1 MERKTPKAEC
11 PGQGSPEGEH
21 KAHYKRLFRRYVG
34 LTLFCSLLPLLLVG
48 WGINIHYTRLARN
61 RMISSFQNEV
71 GHHRTVIGMF
81 LKELSS
87 KLQLVARTHDRDYL
101 TDPAHLNV
109 VFALLNQQGWA
120 IADLGVIDQEGRHL
134 SYIGPYDLMDKNY
147 AKTDWFRQVME
158 RGLFISDMFM
168 GFRAVPHFVIAVTG
182 DHHAQK
188 WILRATV
195 DTEAFR
201 SLVEN
206 VHIGKTGEVYLLNA
220 QGIYQTK
227 PRFSGDIML
236 QANFQMPPHHGEI
249 NVLTMTLNG
258 NHGRRNPK
266 QVVSMAW
273 LEEPRWLLVVKQ
285 DFSEAFNEVNHANY
299 AVLLFLH
306 LSAATILIV
315 AVLIGRHMIKVIK
328 RRDQE
333 ADELNLQLNQTAK
346 LASIGQLSAGVA
358 HEINN
363 PLAII
368 LTERQI
374 LADAVEQEKE
384 LPSAFQLQLADS
396 LNQIE
401 LQIHRCKRI
410 TTNLLRFSRR
420 TKSVIEPV
428 QLNEFLSEMIEL
440 MEREARAG
448 GIKFF
453 AELDPELPP
462 MLSDP
467 SQLQQV
473 FLNIITNA
481 IDAHEGKPYGN
492 VTIRT
497 SCNGKGQAPPQGVWV
512 QVKDTGQG
520 IAPHHLAKIF
530 DPFFTTKPV
539 GKGTGLGLSICY
551 STIKRLG
558 GEIKVSSIPGEGT
571 EFSIFLPVQPPAALM
586 EKMGM
591 SARGGTLNTYEETR
605 HESN

>member
-1 MERKTPKAEC
+1 MESKTSKAKKKHADDPPK
-11 PGQGSPEGEH
+11 GGRSL
-21 KAHYKRLFRRYVG
+21 HYKRLFRRYVG
-34 LTLFCSLLPLLLVG
+34 LTLFCSLLPLLIVG
-48 WGINIHYTRLARN
+48 WGINIHYTRLARG
-61 RMISSFQNEV
+61 RMIASFENEV
-71 GHHRTVIGMF
+71 DHHRTVINMF

-87 KLQLVARTHDRDYL
+87 KMQLIAHTHDRDYL
-101 TDPAHLNV
+101 TSPENLNV
-109 VFALLNQQGWA
+109 VFGLMNQQGWA
-120 IADLGVIDQEGRHL
+120 IADLGVIGQDGSHL
-134 SYIGPYDLMDKNY
+134 AYIGPYDLMDKNY
-147 AKTDWFRQVME
+147 AKTVWFQRVME
-158 RGLFISDMFM
+158 RGLFISDMFL
-168 GFRAVPHFVIAVTG
+168 GFRAVPHFVIAVAAEHKG
-182 DHHAQK
+182 SK

-206 VHIGKTGEVYLLNA
+206 VRIGETGEVYLLNA
-220 QGIYQTK
+220 EGVFQTK

-236 QANFQMPPHHGEI
+236 KANFQMPPHHEQI
-249 NVLTMTLNG
+249 DVLTMTLDG
-258 NHGRRNPK
+258 NHGRKNPK
-266 QVVSMAW
+266 QVMSMAW
-273 LEEPRWLLVVKQ
+273 LEEPPWLLVVKQ
-285 DFSEAFNEVNHANY
+285 NFSEAFNEVNHANY

-306 LSAATILIV
+306 LSAATILLV
-315 AVLIGRHMIKVIK
+315 AVLIGRHMIKIIK
-328 RRDQE
+328 NRDHE

-363 PLAII
+363 PLAIV

-374 LADAVEQEKE
+374 LVDAMENEKQ
-384 LPSAFQLQLADS
+384 LSAPFQNQLQDS
-396 LNQIE
+396 LDQIE

-420 TKSVIEPV
+420 TKSVIESV
-428 QLNEFLSEMIEL
+428 QLNDFISEMIDL

-473 FLNIITNA
+473 FLNLITNA

-497 SCNGKGQAPPQGVWV
+497 AANGNGNGTAEGIRVT
-512 QVKDTGQG
+512 VKDTGQG
-520 IAPHHLAKIF
+520 IAPMHLVKIF

-558 GEIKVSSIPGEGT
+558 GEIKVSSRLGEGT
-571 EFSIFLPVQPPAALM
+571 EFSIFLPLQPPAALM
-586 EKMGM
+586 DKMGPA
-591 SARGGTLNTYEETR
+591 SQACEEVPP
-605 HESN
+605 

>member
-1 MERKTPKAEC
+1 MKPKTPRAKKQASDLV
-11 PGQGSPEGEH
+11 PGERRL
-21 KAHYKRLFRRYVG
+21 HYKRLFRRYVS
-34 LTLFCSLLPLLLVG
+34 LTLFCSLLPLLIVG

-61 RMISSFQNEV
+61 RMINDFQTEV
-71 GHHRTVIGMF
+71 DHHRTVINMF

-87 KLQLVARTHDRDYL
+87 KMQLIAHTHDREYL
-101 TDPAHLNV
+101 TRPENLNV
-109 VFALLNQQGWA
+109 VFGLMNQQGWS
-120 IADLGVIDQEGRHL
+120 IADLGVIDQEGSHL
-134 SYIGPYDLMDKNY
+134 AYIGPYDLMDKNY
-147 AKTDWFRQVME
+147 ARTEWFEQVME
-158 RGLFISDMFM
+158 RGIFISDMFL
-168 GFRAVPHFVIAVTG
+168 GFRAVPHFVIAVTAEHKG
-182 DHHAQK
+182 RK

-206 VHIGKTGEVYLLNA
+206 VRIGETGEVYLLNTE
-220 QGIYQTK
+220 GVFQTK

-236 QANFQMPPHHGEI
+236 KANFQMPPRHDEI
-249 NVLTMTLNG
+249 NVLTMTLDG
-258 NHGRRNPK
+258 NQGRKNPR
-266 QVVSMAW
+266 QVMSMAW

-285 DFSEAFNEVNHANY
+285 DFSEAFNDVNHANY

-306 LSAATILIV
+306 LSAASILLV
-315 AVLIGRHMIKVIK
+315 AVLIGRHMIKVIQ
-328 RRDQE
+328 RRDHE

-374 LADAVEQEKE
+374 LVDAMQHETQLPADFG
-384 LPSAFQLQLADS
+384 LQLQDS
-396 LNQIE
+396 LDQID

-420 TKSVIEPV
+420 TQSAIETV
-428 QLNEFLSEMIEL
+428 QLNDFISEMIEL

-453 AELDPELPP
+453 AQLDPRLPAL
-462 MLSDP
+462 LSDP

-497 SCNGKGQAPPQGVWV
+497 SANGNGNGAEQGVWV
-512 QVKDTGQG
+512 YIKDTGQG
-520 IAPHHLAKIF
+520 IPPQHLTKIF

-558 GEIKVSSIPGEGT
+558 GEIKVSSRLGEGT
-571 EFSIFLPVQPPAALM
+571 EFSIFLPIQPPPALM
-586 EKMGM
+586 EKMG
-591 SARGGTLNTYEETR
+591 AAPTEAYEEAT